1 MKDKL
6 CVDQKYSTTNCY
18 GYSIHFCTF
27 NGLTQEPYG
36 RVGLKFTVKSN
47 LKLLLIITDDSDN
60 FQCC

>member
-6 CVDQKYSTTNCY
+6 CVDQKCSTTNCY

-36 RVGLKFTVKSN
+36 RVGLKFTVKKQ
-47 LKLLLIITDDSDN
+47 LEIITYN
-60 FQCC
+60 HR